1 MAKKKIT
8 KRKKKLLVPCA
19 TSTVLVEPGLRPTDL
34 RTAHGEFTRVDLT
47 PKPKPQNV
55 ADAWDAMKEAGELPY
70 YLQHRVNPYR
80 AAPAKSGTEV
90 TRPDIIVTKHPHI
103 HDNGDS
109 AIQWME
115 HSNHIVTG
123 VCAHCPATFDTRIPE
138 HLSLLRANPRA
149 IRMMGRAIQSEP
161 AGTG

>member
-55 ADAWDAMKEAGELPY
+55 ADAWDAMKEAGELPHGMRY
-70 YLQHRVNPYR
+70 KHGNPYR
-80 AAPAKSGTEV
+80 AAQDREELLAALPIHQTTPSELAKEMVFDSTRQAAPDTHQSPEPSIPALA
-90 TRPDIIVTKHPHI
+90 P
-103 HDNGDS
+103 
-109 AIQWME
+109 
-115 HSNHIVTG
+115 
-123 VCAHCPATFDTRIPE
+123 
-138 HLSLLRANPRA
+138 L
-149 IRMMGRAIQSEP
+149 
-161 AGTG
+161 